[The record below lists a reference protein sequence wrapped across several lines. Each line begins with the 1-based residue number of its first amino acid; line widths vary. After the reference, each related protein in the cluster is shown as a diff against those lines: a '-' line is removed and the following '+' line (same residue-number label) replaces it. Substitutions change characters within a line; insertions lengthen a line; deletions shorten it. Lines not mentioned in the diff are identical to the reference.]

1 MVVFPVCIG
10 DCLISKVIYL
20 SLVSE
25 KKKKKGCEKNV
36 RVNLKGGKLF
46 ERGWEKGSVLGEK
59 CSSHQ
64 ELTDFRE
71 DSFFDASE
79 IKSAIKPSFCS
90 LQGEGVSVFGS
101 KIKRD
106 LQRTCLSTPYLTVL
120 IFFFR
125 PQL

>member
-1 MVVFPVCIG
+1 MVFPLCIG

-20 SLVSE
+20 SLVS
-25 KKKKKGCEKNV
+25 KKKKGGCEKNV
-36 RVNLKGGKLF
+36 QVNLKGGKLF
-46 ERGWEKGSVLGEK
+46 ERGWEKGSVLGER

-64 ELTDFRE
+64 ELTDFKE

-90 LQGEGVSVFGS
+90 LKGEGVSGFGS

-120 IFFFR
+120 IFFFSR